1 MSFLK
6 GSFSFTRLRVTDPV
20 PKELWPTVIDRLRQF
35 SFKDID
41 DIPEERSFGWV
52 TFEDMLD
59 TTWREAPAE
68 KGEYITF
75 SLRLDTRRVPP
86 AVIKKHLAIAVK
98 KEEALA
104 REMGK
109 KFVSRER
116 KKELKEQVMLKLR
129 QRFLPIPAEF
139 QVIWNTA
146 KSVIYFASTQQK
158 MIDLF
163 QTHFTA
169 TFDLHLEALAP
180 YELAASLHGD
190 TAPLD
195 VLEPTQFA

>member
-6 GSFSFTRLRVTDPV
+6 GSYSFTRLRIADPV
-20 PKELWPTVIDRLRQF
+20 PSGLWPTVIDKLRQF

-41 DIPEERSFGWV
+41 DIPEERSWGWV
-52 TFEDMLD
+52 SFEDMLD
-59 TTWREAPAE
+59 TAWREVPAE
-68 KGEYITF
+68 KGEYLTF
-75 SLRLDTRRVPP
+75 SFRLDTRRVPP
-86 AVIKKHLAIAVK
+86 AVIKKHLAVAVK

-104 REMGK
+104 REAGK

-116 KKELKEQVMLKLR
+116 KKELKEQVMLRLR
-129 QRFLPIPAEF
+129 RHFLPIPAEF

-158 MIDLF
+158 LIDLF

-169 TFDLHLEALAP
+169 TFDLHLEPLTP
-180 YELAASLHGD
+180 YELAAMRLGD
-190 TAPLD
+190 PAPLD
-195 VLEPTQFA
+195 RLEPTQFA